1 MFEII
6 INGKKC
12 LYTTSFKDTKELD
25 VSETPTHTGP
35 ILSPKQNVSAT
46 VSIERATKFDYIE
59 EQEIMNI
66 LEKMETVP
74 ATVVAVNKQP
84 GGVLRKTFINCL
96 VSKNESE
103 VKDTEETSFS
113 FELKAE
119 KRIQE
124 WSRT

>member
-25 VSETPTHTGP
+25 VNEIPTHSGP

-46 VSIERATKFDYIE
+46 VSVERATKFDYVE
-59 EQEIMNI
+59 EQEVMNI
-66 LEKMETVP
+66 LERMETEP
-74 ATVVAVNKQP
+74 ATIVAVNKQP
-84 GGVLRKTFINCL
+84 KGVLRKTFINCL
-96 VSKNESE
+96 LSKDESE

-113 FELKAE
+113 FEFKAE